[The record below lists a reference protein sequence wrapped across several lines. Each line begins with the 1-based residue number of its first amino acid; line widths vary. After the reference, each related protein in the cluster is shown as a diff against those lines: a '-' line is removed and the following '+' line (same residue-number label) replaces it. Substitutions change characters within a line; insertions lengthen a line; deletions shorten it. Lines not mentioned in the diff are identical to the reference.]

1 MHCHKGDA
9 VTARRQIDGMNVP
22 LVPQGA
28 RGTVVDTTI
37 FGRPKTVFFAVNDGW
52 GLKRFHVEVHRGDV
66 QRCGQDQPV
75 NRPVGAQGS
84 R

>member
-1 MHCHKGDA
+1 MHCHKGDP

-22 LVPQGA
+22 LVPEGA

-37 FGRPKTVFFAVNDGW
+37 FGRPRTVFFAVNDGW
-52 GLKRFHVEVHRGDV
+52 GLKQFQVEVHRGDV
-66 QRCGQDQPV
+66 EWRNQDHSV
-75 NRPVGAQGS
+75 KRTVTAQGS